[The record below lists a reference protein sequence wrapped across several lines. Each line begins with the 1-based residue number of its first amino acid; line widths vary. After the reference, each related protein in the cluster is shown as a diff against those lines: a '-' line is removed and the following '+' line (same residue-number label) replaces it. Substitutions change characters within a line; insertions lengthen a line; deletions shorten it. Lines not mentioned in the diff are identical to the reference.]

1 MNIQS
6 TRHFHLIIK
15 PTISYSSKNLCQYLE
30 NNNMF
35 RKRTKKA
42 GNNLRRKRNDDGE
55 HDKEGDDHEATGLA
69 IRNTMKKQKILA
81 SLPLTSMGTRSGNRN
96 GGDQSSLSDEKMLS
110 QAAASAA
117 AAPSSAG
124 ELSILASKHVD
135 NMEAFIEQQMEAT
148 QTKNNSALNN
158 GSNKNSGTNNGTEQN
173 TETED
178 STNNIINTEEDLYR
192 QLAREVTDSGDPNS
206 SDNNNSNN
214 NNSQQQQEKQ
224 QQQQQQ
230 QDADQGDGGA
240 ALLVGTG
247 IAEVILP
254 VTSHRPVAV
263 PTSQRA
269 WNRNNPSLSSAVP
282 EGERHKHSLPS
293 TTPKP
298 FVKFRSNTNNTN
310 NNNNN
315 PQNNNNDNNP
325 NSSNNDNSNGS
336 GLNNDNTKGSVEKIA
351 VASSAARKGF
361 DAFRGKA
368 PAASD
373 YSNNEG
379 DKNDKNKN
387 YQNNNN
393 RRKTGKDR
401 DDQVY
406 SHFLKNALN
415 GKRR

>member
-1 MNIQS
+1 
-6 TRHFHLIIK
+6 
-15 PTISYSSKNLCQYLE
+15 
-30 NNNMF
+30 MF

-42 GNNLRRKRNDDGE
+42 GQNLRRKRNEDGE
-55 HDKEGDDHEATGLA
+55 HDKEGDDDEATGIA

-81 SLPLTSMGTRSGNRN
+81 SLPLTSGGSSGNRN
-96 GGDQSSLSDEKMLS
+96 GGDQSSSSLSDDKMMQS
-110 QAAASAA
+110 QAAAP
-117 AAPSSAG
+117 PSSTE
-124 ELSILASKHVD
+124 ELSVLASKHVD

-148 QTKNNSALNN
+148 QTKNNSAM
-158 GSNKNSGTNNGTEQN
+158 NKGTEPN
-173 TETED
+173 TGTEE
-178 STNNIINTEEDLYR
+178 STNDDIITSEEDLYR

-206 SDNNNSNN
+206 SGNN
-214 NNSQQQQEKQ
+214 NNNTTSQQQQEKQ
-224 QQQQQQ
+224 QQQQKQQ
-230 QDADQGDGGA
+230 EEDQGDGGA

-298 FVKFRSNTNNTN
+298 IFKFRSNKPNTDN
-310 NNNNN
+310 SN
-315 PQNNNNDNNP
+315 PQNNSNDNNP
-325 NSSNNDNSNGS
+325 HSSSNNDTSNGN
-336 GLNNDNTKGSVEKIA
+336 GLNKDNANDSVEKIA
-351 VASSAARKGF
+351 VASSAGRRGF
-361 DAFRGKA
+361 DAFRGKT
-368 PAASD
+368 PAASE

-379 DKNDKNKN
+379 DNMDRNKN
-387 YQNNNN
+387 YQNTNHK
-393 RRKTGKDR
+393 RKTGKDR